1 MAAKIIDGKEFAA
14 NVRALVA
21 KQVSKLK
28 NDHSISKRNIIIKH

>member
-1 MAAKIIDGKEFAA
+1 MAMAAKIIDGKEFAA

-28 NDHSISKRNIIIKH
+28 NDHNIFQD